1 MDIAAYLLSQE
12 VNSFQTAAIVESIV
26 SSPNQ
31 RQEKINILE
40 LMGAFNFYFYE
51 SDPSRQNGL
60 VYWRAAMNLRHSTID
75 GEPTI
80 PKTVVPSD
88 FVGMNFGFT
97 PEFTTLEQLEQ
108 YTPLQLFT
116 QAILVGH
123 RILNVVSPGAAHQ
136 HQFILTFLCQCASV
150 YFYREEQRRY
160 AITILMF
167 FLQQLQELYLQEFK
181 NNQII
186 IWALDLITEA
196 ISSSQAENPS
206 IDNAITSQEEFTYL
220 MAAFDFAANYMSV
233 LQVNRHRNEKEEPN
247 CLENL
252 ARYILGM
259 IFSLNELMPKLNPEE
274 CQQFENSLSLFIRK
288 DHRWG
293 IENRNLLHTICD
305 FSDGIQQMPQPRAS
319 YLMAYREDD
328 ESSSDSEDE
337 SLGMNSSDSSSGD
350 SSDDLDEAT
359 ASKMDYEN
367 NQQDVSSLLSPW
379 RNPYSKRRKGESDV
393 EGCSSCGHG
402 GGNSS
407 DEEDPNFELIRN
419 YDEVPE
425 DDDNDADA
433 DDNDEVMEAADEDND
448 DDNDLESS
456 CTDLHVSTTQLI
468 LRLGADPNATD
479 FHGCTALHLLAKNRD
494 NVAYSR
500 VLMEYG
506 AHIDQPDVYNS
517 TPLMLFQEWQRNLV
531 TRGNPDLNLQLL
543 INHGL
548 PLPLTCLAA
557 RVLSQNQIPFE
568 KEKVPLTLHSFIQ
581 RH

>member
-1 MDIAAYLLSQE
+1 
-12 VNSFQTAAIVESIV
+12 
-26 SSPNQ
+26 
-31 RQEKINILE
+31 
-40 LMGAFNFYFYE
+40 
-51 SDPSRQNGL
+51 
-60 VYWRAAMNLRHSTID
+60 
-75 GEPTI
+75 
-80 PKTVVPSD
+80 
-88 FVGMNFGFT
+88 
-97 PEFTTLEQLEQ
+97 
-108 YTPLQLFT
+108 
-116 QAILVGH
+116 
-123 RILNVVSPGAAHQ
+123 
-136 HQFILTFLCQCASV
+136 
-150 YFYREEQRRY
+150 
-160 AITILMF
+160 
-167 FLQQLQELYLQEFK
+167 
-181 NNQII
+181 
-186 IWALDLITEA
+186 
-196 ISSSQAENPS
+196 
-206 IDNAITSQEEFTYL
+206 
-220 MAAFDFAANYMSV
+220 
-233 LQVNRHRNEKEEPN
+233 
-247 CLENL
+247 
-252 ARYILGM
+252 
-259 IFSLNELMPKLNPEE
+259 
-274 CQQFENSLSLFIRK
+274 
-288 DHRWG
+288 
-293 IENRNLLHTICD
+293 
-305 FSDGIQQMPQPRAS
+305 
-319 YLMAYREDD
+319 
-328 ESSSDSEDE
+328 
-337 SLGMNSSDSSSGD
+337 
-350 SSDDLDEAT
+350 
-359 ASKMDYEN
+359 MDYEN